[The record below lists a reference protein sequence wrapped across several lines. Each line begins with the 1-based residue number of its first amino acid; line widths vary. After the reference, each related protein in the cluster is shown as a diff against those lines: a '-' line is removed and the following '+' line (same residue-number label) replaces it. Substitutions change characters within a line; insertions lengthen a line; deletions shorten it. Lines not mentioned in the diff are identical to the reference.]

1 MSAFIFNNR
10 LYLLTNNAGDENTI
24 QSYKPKYVKTRFGLL
39 MMTSM
44 DNLVHLNI
52 PTFPQ
57 AAFAQNLQPIKRTVY
72 TLDQGRYQPAGPA
85 GFFVINAVEN
95 SVKLYDGYGNPT
107 TIYRD
112 QLNDVGFIHCISNQ
126 NTIWFL
132 NICLNEPDMGPR
144 AFYTALS
151 KSEMVGSFS
160 DEFIS
165 NSEGISIDELF
176 NHPYATPTGATYPN
190 GAQPPYYP
198 GSGLVPPA
206 FQPREPFPRYPNP
219 TPVPS
224 FQPNQPFTDNLWNP
238 ISCAPNTVPLGRMV
252 QHPFGTNPVG
262 TGTNP
267 YQPNNHPESND
278 QVKFNTSPPGLKAS
292 NTFFGKPRLWNVD
305 VPQTR
310 GNTSLV
316 NEELG
321 EASSGVYATIIDITS
336 APCVENG
343 KYNHTIVLKVNEN
356 DQEPAIVFRVSNCIE
371 LEVRVGNR
379 VKFNDE
385 KSMFSYRL
393 KEVTA
398 PRYVSN
404 DYPKNFVPPFN
415 PNQTCE

>member
-24 QSYKPKYVKTRFGLL
+24 LSYKPKYVKTRFGLL

-57 AAFAQNLQPIKRTVY
+57 AAFAQNLQPIKRTAY

-85 GFFVINAVEN
+85 GFFVIDAVEN

-206 FQPREPFPRYPNP
+206 FQTREPFPRYPNP
-219 TPVPS
+219 
-224 FQPNQPFTDNLWNP
+224 
-238 ISCAPNTVPLGRMV
+238 
-252 QHPFGTNPVG
+252 VG
-262 TGTNP
+262 TGTNQC
-267 YQPNNHPESND
+267 QPNNHPESND

-356 DQEPAIVFRVSNCIE
+356 DQEPAIVFRVSNCIK

>member
-85 GFFVINAVEN
+85 GFFVIDAVEN

-224 FQPNQPFTDNLWNP
+224 FQPNQP
-238 ISCAPNTVPLGRMV
+238 
-252 QHPFGTNPVG
+252 
-262 TGTNP
+262 
-267 YQPNNHPESND
+267 NNHQESND
-278 QVKFNTSPPGLKAS
+278 QVKFNTSPPGLKTS
-292 NTFFGKPRLWNVD
+292 STFFGKPKLWNVD
-305 VPQTR
+305 VPQTK

-321 EASSGVYATIIDITS
+321 ETSSGVYATITNITS

-356 DQEPAIVFRVSNCIE
+356 DQEPAIVFRVSNCIK

-415 PNQTCE
+415 PNQTHE

>member
-85 GFFVINAVEN
+85 GFFVIDAVEN

-224 FQPNQPFTDNLWNP
+224 FQPNQP
-238 ISCAPNTVPLGRMV
+238 
-252 QHPFGTNPVG
+252 
-262 TGTNP
+262 
-267 YQPNNHPESND
+267 NNHPESND

-292 NTFFGKPRLWNVD
+292 NTFFGKPKLWNVD

-356 DQEPAIVFRVSNCIE
+356 DQEPAIVFRVSNCIK

>member
-85 GFFVINAVEN
+85 GFFVIDAVEN

-176 NHPYATPTGATYPN
+176 NHPYATPTGAT
-190 GAQPPYYP
+190 
-198 GSGLVPPA
+198 
-206 FQPREPFPRYPNP
+206 
-219 TPVPS
+219 
-224 FQPNQPFTDNLWNP
+224 
-238 ISCAPNTVPLGRMV
+238 
-252 QHPFGTNPVG
+252 NPVG
-262 TGTNP
+262 TGTNQC
-267 YQPNNHPESND
+267 QPNNHPESND

-292 NTFFGKPRLWNVD
+292 NTFFGKPKLWNVD

-356 DQEPAIVFRVSNCIE
+356 DQEPAIVFRVSNCIK

-404 DYPKNFVPPFN
+404 DYPKNYVPPFD
-415 PNQTCE
+415 PNQTHE